1 MSIMKKNVFKT
12 IGLLMISALLLTGC
26 KGTGTDTEVDPEQV
40 TNLTGTGSM
49 FIGNEGSTGE
59 GEGKDEASIDTGT
72 ADAGSAG
79 ADETTADNDA
89 ASQDVE
95 QGNTEESDDGTG
107 EGDIDPDELIS
118 DVDLLNMLIDA
129 SNTIQISVVVVNLC
143 GVDIGMVASL
153 DPYTG
158 EQLNLGPLPPDQVMS
173 ITEYWPMDKTIYDI
187 AVYNVNGDL
196 VSSSEIDITGIQ
208 NSLTITFS
216 GDGDLEKVE
225 SKID

>member
-1 MSIMKKNVFKT
+1 MSIMKKNVIKT
-12 IGLLMISALLLTGC
+12 IGLIMISALLLTGC
-26 KGTGTDTEVDPEQV
+26 KGTGTDTGDDPEQV

-49 FIGNEGSTGE
+49 FVGNDPSGSTAEGNEETTTE
-59 GEGKDEASIDTGT
+59 TDA

-89 ASQDVE
+89 ASQDAE
-95 QGNTEESDDGTG
+95 QENAEVPDDGTG
-107 EGDIDPDELIS
+107 EGDVNPDELIS

-196 VSSSEIDITGIQ
+196 VSTSEIDITGIQ

-216 GDGDLEKVE
+216 GDGDLENVE

>member
-1 MSIMKKNVFKT
+1 
-12 IGLLMISALLLTGC
+12 
-26 KGTGTDTEVDPEQV
+26 
-40 TNLTGTGSM
+40 
-49 FIGNEGSTGE
+49 
-59 GEGKDEASIDTGT
+59 
-72 ADAGSAG
+72 
-79 ADETTADNDA
+79 
-89 ASQDVE
+89 
-95 QGNTEESDDGTG
+95 
-107 EGDIDPDELIS
+107 
-118 DVDLLNMLIDA
+118 MLIDA

-196 VSSSEIDITGIQ
+196 VSSSEINITGIQ